1 MEPIEISAS
10 ASEDT
15 VGKQE
20 AQDRKKAE
28 LDAKLDL
35 NKKAR
40 QTTRQ
45 NRLIVQGEEE
55 KLPEEDYNLID
66 EYFNSTYAEL

>member
-1 MEPIEISAS
+1 METIEISAS
-10 ASEDT
+10 ASNDT
-15 VGKQE
+15 AGKQE

-40 QTTRQ
+40 
-45 NRLIVQGEEE
+45 
-55 KLPEEDYNLID
+55 
-66 EYFNSTYAEL
+66 